1 MQCKGEK
8 QCGQL
13 KVTVSYF
20 ANIIGDYSIDQQE
33 YVFSGV
39 SVSVSGVNGDDLSC
53 CWPPLKYHQVLH
65 DAFLRAKHTRAVE
78 HQTLR

>member
-1 MQCKGEK
+1 MQCKGGK
-8 QCGQL
+8 QCGRL

-20 ANIIGDYSIDQQE
+20 ANIMGDYSIDQQE

-53 CWPPLKYHQVLH
+53 C
-65 DAFLRAKHTRAVE
+65 
-78 HQTLR
+78 